1 MQNRVLSFSDYTKE
15 STYKMGANGM
25 ELQEWS
31 YYKDHY
37 PEKYDMPKEEQ
48 FVWIIKHK
56 EKKMIIVNS
65 TISEDKVKTILE
77 EMKKATLL

>member
-15 STYKMGANGM
+15 STYKVGPNGT

-37 PEKYDMPKEEQ
+37 PEKYSMSKEDQ
-48 FVWIIKHK
+48 FVWVIKHK
-56 EKKMIIVNS
+56 DDKIMIIHS
-65 TISEDKVKTILE
+65 SISEDKIKSILN
-77 EMKKATLL
+77 EMKKTTVL